1 MAGGRGRGRIPTH
14 REPDRPPPLPFVPGE
29 VGNGEFVPG
38 PPTERDRWI
47 VAETLRRADD
57 AATRHGMDR
66 RRFLQTTGGMA
77 LMLGVVNLAAC
88 NGSGA
93 TATPSDPDATAT
105 SAPGGTFVV
114 PDTIDEVECATALSG
129 DELII
134 DIHTHHVMPDGP
146 WRQNVPS
153 IEAMIRNL
161 VPASCTE
168 GDPLVCLDR
177 QSYVRDLFL
186 GSDTSVALLSD
197 VPSSGRAEDSP
208 VPFEDQV
215 GTHDFVASLAGE
227 GEPRLFVQSLIAPN
241 FFSRTELLERME
253 QQAATGTVASFKAYT
268 AWGPD
273 GQGFRLDDPQL
284 GLPAIE
290 QAQRLGVKVIAA
302 HKGLP
307 IQGFDERFNDPD
319 DVVAA
324 AALFPDVQFIV
335 YHSGFERETTEG
347 PYDPAR
353 ATRGTNA
360 LIRAMDAHAMPASA
374 NVWCELGTT
383 WREVMSNPTEAA
395 HVLGKLLT
403 RMGPDRVLWG
413 TDGIWLG
420 SPQPQIM
427 AFRAFQISEE
437 FQERFGY
444 PALTPATK
452 AGIFGLNAANL
463 LGLDPEA
470 TRCGLATGGISTAK
484 AAYGSAH
491 ADGDAGE
498 VWTARAPITRRQ
510 MLAWLGTRGATLAPF

>member
-1 MAGGRGRGRIPTH
+1 MAKGQGKGRVPTH

-29 VGNGEFVPG
+29 VGNGEFVPRA
-38 PPTERDRWI
+38 PTERDHWI
-47 VAETLRRADD
+47 AAETLRRADD
-57 AATRHGMDR
+57 AAARHGMDR

-88 NGSGA
+88 AGVDSG
-93 TATPSDPDATAT
+93 TPVDPTQPPPT
-105 SAPGGTFVV
+105 GPGGTFAV
-114 PDTIDEVECATALSG
+114 PDTIDQVECTEALSG
-129 DELII
+129 TEFIV

-146 WRQNVPS
+146 WRPNVPS
-153 IEAMIRNL
+153 IEAMIENL
-161 VPASCTE
+161 VPASCTDA
-168 GDPLVCLDR
+168 DPLVCLDR
-177 QSYVRDLFL
+177 TSYVRDLFL
-186 GSDTSVALLSD
+186 GSDTTVALLSD
-197 VPSSGRAEDSP
+197 VPSSGVASDSP
-208 VPFEDQV
+208 LPFEDQV
-215 GTHDFVASLAGE
+215 GTHDFVASLAAE

-241 FFSRTELLERME
+241 FFAPNELLERME
-253 QQAATGTVASFKAYT
+253 QQAGTGTVASFKAYT

-273 GQGFRLDDPQL
+273 GQGYRLDDPVL

-290 QAQRLGVKVIAA
+290 KAQQLGVRVIAA

-307 IQGFDERFNDPD
+307 IQGFDQRFNDPD

-324 AALFPDVQFIV
+324 AKLFPDMNFVV

-353 ATRGTNA
+353 ARRGTNA
-360 LIRAMDAHAMPASA
+360 LIRAMDTHAMPPSS

-395 HVLGKLLT
+395 HVLGKLLG

-427 AFRAFQISEE
+427 AFRAFQISDE
-437 FQERFGY
+437 FQATYGY
-444 PALTPATK
+444 PALTPEIK
-452 AGIFGLNAANL
+452 AGIFGLNAADL

-470 TRCGLATGGISTAK
+470 TRCGLAASGLAD
-484 AAYGSAH
+484 ARLAH
-491 ADGDAGE
+491 QVMHDQGDIDEPWA
-498 VWTARAPITRRQ
+498 ARAPITRRQ
-510 MLAWLGTRGATLAPF
+510 MLGWLGTRGASLAPF

>member
-1 MAGGRGRGRIPTH
+1 
-14 REPDRPPPLPFVPGE
+14 
-29 VGNGEFVPG
+29 
-38 PPTERDRWI
+38 
-47 VAETLRRADD
+47 
-57 AATRHGMDR
+57 MDR

-88 NGSGA
+88 SGSESPA
-93 TATPSDPDATAT
+93 PADPTQPPG

-114 PDTIDEVECATALSG
+114 PDTIDEVECAVALSG
-129 DELII
+129 TELII
-134 DIHTHHVMPDGP
+134 DVHTHHVMPDGP

-153 IEAMIRNL
+153 IEAMIENL
-161 VPASCTE
+161 VPASCTDA
-168 GDPLVCLDR
+168 DPLVCLDR
-177 QSYVRDLFL
+177 QAYVRDLFL
-186 GSDTSVALLSD
+186 GSDTTVALLSD
-197 VPSSGRAEDSP
+197 VPSSGQAYDSP
-208 VPFEDQV
+208 IPFEDQV
-215 GTHDFVASLAGE
+215 GTHDFVASLSGE

-241 FFSRTELLERME
+241 FFAPAEQLERME
-253 QQAATGTVASFKAYT
+253 RQAASGTVASFKAYT

-273 GQGFRLDDPQL
+273 GQGYRLDDPVL
-284 GLPAIE
+284 GLPVIE
-290 QAQRLGVKVIAA
+290 KAQELGVRVIAA

-307 IQGFDERFNDPD
+307 IQGFDQRFNDPD

-324 AALFPDVQFIV
+324 AALFPDMQFVV

-353 ATRGTNA
+353 AQRGTNA
-360 LIRAMDAHAMPASA
+360 LLRAMDTHAMPPSS

-383 WREVMSNPTEAA
+383 WRECMSNPTEAA

-427 AFRAFQISEE
+427 AFRTFEISAE

-444 PALTPATK
+444 PALTPQIK
-452 AGIFGLNAANL
+452 AAIFGLNATEL

-470 TRCGLATGGISTAK
+470 VRCGLATTGLTQARL
-484 AAYGSAH
+484 AH
-491 ADGDAGE
+491 LDMHASGE
-498 VWTARAPITRRQ
+498 IAEPWSARAPITRRQ
-510 MLAWLGTRGATLAPF
+510 VLGWLGSKGASLNPF

>member
-1 MAGGRGRGRIPTH
+1 MVNRRGGGRIPTH

-47 VAETLRRADD
+47 VRETLRRAED
-57 AATRHGMDR
+57 AAARHGMDR

-88 NGSGA
+88 SGSESPAAPDG
-93 TATPSDPDATAT
+93 TPAPT
-105 SAPGGTFVV
+105 SPGGTFAV
-114 PDTIDEVECATALSG
+114 PDTIDEVECAAALSG

-134 DIHTHHVMPDGP
+134 DVHTHHVMPDGP
-146 WRQNVPS
+146 WRQNVPT
-153 IEAMIRNL
+153 IEAMIEDL
-161 VPASCTE
+161 VPAGCNE
-168 GDPLVCLDR
+168 ADPLVCLDR
-177 QSYVRDLFL
+177 QAYVRDLFL
-186 GSDTSVALLSD
+186 GSDTTVALLSD
-197 VPSSGRAEDSP
+197 VPSSGRASDSP

-215 GTHDFVASLAGE
+215 GTHDFVASLTGD
-227 GEPRLFVQSLIAPN
+227 GEPRLFVQSLVAPN
-241 FFSRTELLERME
+241 FFSRSEQLERMA
-253 QQAATGTVASFKAYT
+253 QHAATGTVASFKAYT

-273 GQGFRLDDPQL
+273 GQGYRLDDPEL
-284 GLPAIE
+284 GLPVIE
-290 QAQRLGVKVIAA
+290 QAREVGVKVIAA

-307 IQGFDERFNDPD
+307 IQGFDQRFNDPD

-324 AALFPDVQFIV
+324 AALFPDVQFV
-335 YHSGFERETTEG
+335 VSHSGFERETTEG

-360 LIRAMDAHAMPASA
+360 LIRSMDAHGLPPSS

-383 WREVMSNPTEAA
+383 WRECMSNPTEAA
-395 HVLGKLLT
+395 HVLGKLLV

-437 FQERFGY
+437 YQERFGY
-444 PALTPATK
+444 PVLTARTK
-452 AGIFGLNAANL
+452 AMIFGLNAADL

-470 TRCGLATGGISTAK
+470 TRCGLAVGGVA
-484 AAYGSAH
+484 
-491 ADGDAGE
+491 E
-498 VWTARAPITRRQ
+498 ARAPYGALHAEGEAGAVWAARAPLTRRPV
-510 MLAWLGTRGATLAPF
+510 LGWLGTRGASLAPF

>member
-1 MAGGRGRGRIPTH
+1 MVTRRGAGRIPTH

-38 PPTERDRWI
+38 PPTPRDRWI
-47 VAETLRRADD
+47 ARETLRRAED
-57 AATRHGMDR
+57 AAARHGLDR

-88 NGSGA
+88 RGSDSPAAPAGSE
-93 TATPSDPDATAT
+93 PAT
-105 SAPGGTFVV
+105 SAPGGSFVV
-114 PDTIDEVECATALSG
+114 PDTIDEVESAAALGG
-129 DELII
+129 DEFIV
-134 DIHTHHVMPDGP
+134 DIHTHHVMPEGP

-153 IEAMIRNL
+153 IEAMIGNL
-161 VPASCTE
+161 VPASCSE
-168 GDPLVCLDR
+168 ADPLVCLDR
-177 QSYVRDLFL
+177 QAYVRDLFL
-186 GSDTSVALLSD
+186 GSDTTLALLSD
-197 VPSSGRAEDSP
+197 VPSSGRASDSP
-208 VPFEDQV
+208 LPFEDQV

-227 GEPRLFVQSLIAPN
+227 GEPRLLVQSLVAPN
-241 FFSRTELLERME
+241 FFSGSEQFDRME
-253 QQAATGTVASFKAYT
+253 QHAATGTVASFKAYT

-273 GQGFRLDDPQL
+273 GQGYRLDDPVL
-284 GLPAIE
+284 GLPVIE
-290 QAQRLGVKVIAA
+290 KARELGVKVIAA

-307 IQGFDERFNDPD
+307 IQGFDQRFNDPD

-324 AALFPDVQFIV
+324 AAMFPDVNFIV
-335 YHSGFERETTEG
+335 YHSGFQRETTEG

-353 ATRGTNA
+353 ALRGTNA
-360 LIRAMDAHAMPASA
+360 LIRAMDVHAMPASA

-427 AFRAFQISEE
+427 AFRAFEISPE
-437 FQERFGY
+437 FQERYGY
-444 PALTPATK
+444 PTLTPAVK

-470 TRCGLATGGISTAK
+470 TRCGLEDSSLTLARSDFEDL
-484 AAYGSAH
+484 H
-491 ADGDAGE
+491 RDGALSE
-498 VWTARAPITRRQ
+498 PWTARAPVTRRQ
-510 MLAWLGTRGATLAPF
+510 MLSWLRTKGASLAPF